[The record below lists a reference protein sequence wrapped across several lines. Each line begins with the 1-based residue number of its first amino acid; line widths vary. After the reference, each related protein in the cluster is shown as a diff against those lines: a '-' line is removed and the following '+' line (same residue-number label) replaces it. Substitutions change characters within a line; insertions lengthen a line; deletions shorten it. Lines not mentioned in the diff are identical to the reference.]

1 MKKLFLL
8 VFTVLTTV
16 GFSQNTSWFEIE
28 MEFGQYTFND
38 QTILI
43 TQNNDTLY
51 YEEYGD
57 GYNNTARYRYAVIN
71 ADTGDIDIKLT
82 SEYSGWYG
90 IGTQA
95 PAYIEMRNATQGI
108 FYNPALITFGTF
120 QGAYP
125 NYTSEATVN
134 LLSQPP
140 PIAGCMDSTS
150 SSYNPQANLSN
161 GQCTY
166 PVSFAVDMNSYPDT
180 FSQVYVSGQFNS
192 WSGIWDS
199 LADPDGDNIW
209 TGTIDIGNNPGWLW
223 KFSVD
228 NWADQ
233 ELPPNVLNNP
243 YASCFLLD
251 AYGFTNRNLPV
262 NGMAVVLD
270 TFCWERC
277 YQCEDIFGCTDTTS
291 AEFNPWAT
299 ISDGSC
305 QGASVGIPTC
315 GPGQTYIDVQFTPD
329 TYGGESSW
337 IVYDDNGAVYTATQG
352 TFSGQPQ
359 GVAISHYICVDTNVL
374 IDIVIND
381 TYGDGVN
388 GTLYGGQVDGD
399 LKVYD
404 CNGNVLWAL
413 SDTIPNGNFG
423 YQFTS
428 PQFSTGSACSSGSS
442 NAIAG
447 CMNPFSTTYNPN
459 ATVSDGSCG
468 PPRVVGCADTSSFNY
483 DSNANTSE
491 VMTGTYTLKIYDGA
505 SNGWGG
511 TWLGIKQGDNLSP
524 QFQIGPDDG
533 NSLSFDVPLNIYE
546 PIDLYLFTTPQS
558 ANSIAQVAYTLYG
571 PEGDTIVD
579 VPYWGAITVQFP
591 IIQTTTAQPTFGD
604 VCIEKVFG
612 CTDTTS
618 FNYDPLANTNDGS
631 CIAKVIGCMNPL
643 SFNYDSTAN
652 VAGDCIPIIVGCMDT
667 ASFNYDSTANT
678 AGACIP
684 VIVGC
689 MDSTS
694 FNFDPL
700 ANTPSNN
707 CIPKVYGCTDPT
719 SFNYDSTAN
728 VDDGSCIARVYGC
741 MDSTSLNFNP
751 LANTDNGSCIAK
763 VFGCMNPQSINFN
776 PLANVNDG
784 SCIPFI
790 YGCTDSTSFNYN
802 PLANTDD
809 SSCVPIVYGCTNPA
823 SKNYNPLANTDDGSC
838 IAYIYGCTDSTSFNY
853 NPLANTSNGTCI
865 PKVYGCMTVT
875 SLNYNPNANIDDS
888 SCIPII
894 YGCTDTTSFNY
905 NPLANTDN
913 GTCIAKIYGCTNP
926 ASKNYNPNANVDD
939 GSCIPY
945 IYGCTDST
953 SFNYNPLANTDDSS
967 CVPIVYGCTNPT
979 SKNYNPLA
987 NTDDGSCIPF
997 IYGCTDSTSFNYNP
1011 LANTDNGTCIPKIY
1025 GCTDPTAFNFNPNA
1039 NTEDFSCVPIV
1050 YGCTDSTSVN
1060 YDPLANTDNGT
1071 CITAVYGCTDPN
1083 AHNYNPNANV
1093 SDTSA
1098 CLYDAGCITGPGNP
1112 YWLNDPCYAW
1122 VIDVDEYCCT
1132 NSWDSDCQA
1141 LYDYCAQNNGT
1152 VNIEEVGIKHIIVY
1166 PNPTT
1171 GKIHIRTSLDI
1182 TYTLYDF
1189 TGREIIKDS
1198 ADDVIDITTLPNGVY
1213 FLSIKHHGKVFNK
1226 RIVKED

>member
-1 MKKLFLL
+1 MLIMKKFILFLL
-8 VFTVLTTV
+8 FLTPLLA
-16 GFSQNTSWFEIE
+16 FSQASSWFEVE
-28 MEFGQYTFND
+28 LEFGGWDINPNAVC
-38 QTILI
+38 I
-43 TQNNDTLY
+43 TQDGDTLFY
-51 YEEYGD
+51 KERLNGQ
-57 GYNNTARYRYAVIN
+57 TPRYHYAVIN
-71 ADTGDIDIKLT
+71 ADTGDINVEFK
-82 SEYSGWYG
+82 SNSSAGWYSFSNQSPSYF
-90 IGTQA
+90 TL
-95 PAYIEMRNATQGI
+95 RNFTQGEI
-108 FYNPALITFGTF
+108 IDLFELDWNNDDITWMGT
-120 QGAYP
+120 YP
-125 NYTSEATVN
+125 GLTYDTVVN

-140 PIAGCMDSTS
+140 PIVGCMDSTS
-150 SSYNPQANLSN
+150 SSYNPNANLSN
-161 GQCTY
+161 GQCAY
-166 PVSFAVDMNSYPDT
+166 PVSFTVDMNSYPDT

-209 TGTIDIGNNPGWLW
+209 TGTIDILNNPGWLW

-233 ELPPNVLNNP
+233 ELPPNMQNNQNP
-243 YASCFLLD
+243 YATCFFLD

-262 NGMAVVLD
+262 NGAAVVLD
-270 TFCWERC
+270 TNCWEKC
-277 YQCEDIFGCTDTTS
+277 LDCADIIGCTDSTS
-291 AEFNPWAT
+291 TEFNPWAT

-305 QGASVGIPTC
+305 QSVGIPTC
-315 GPGQTYIDVQFTPD
+315 GPGQTYLDVQFTPD

-337 IVYDDNGAVYTATQG
+337 ILYDDNGAIYTATQG
-352 TFSGQPQ
+352 TYSGSPQ

-374 IDIVIND
+374 VDIIIND
-381 TYGDGVN
+381 SYGDGLN

-404 CNGNVLWAL
+404 CNGNVLWSL

-423 YQFTS
+423 YQFLS

-442 NAIAG
+442 NSVAG

-459 ATVSDGSCG
+459 ATVSDGTCG
-468 PPRVVGCADTSSFNY
+468 PPRVVGCTDTASFNY
-483 DSNANTSE
+483 DANATTSNI
-491 VMTGTYTLKIYDGA
+491 MTGIYTLKIYDGA

-546 PIDLYLFTTPQS
+546 PIELYLFTTPQS
-558 ANSIAQVAYTLYG
+558 SNSIAQVAYTLYG

-591 IIQTTTAQPTFGD
+591 IIQTTTTQPTFGD

-631 CIAKVIGCMNPL
+631 CIPKIIGCMNPL

-684 VIVGC
+684 VIIGC

-763 VFGCMNPQSINFN
+763 VFGCMNPQSVNFN

-784 SCIPFI
+784 SCIPF
-790 YGCTDSTSFNYN
+790 
-802 PLANTDD
+802 
-809 SSCVPIVYGCTNPA
+809 
-823 SKNYNPLANTDDGSC
+823 
-838 IAYIYGCTDSTSFNY
+838 
-853 NPLANTSNGTCI
+853 
-865 PKVYGCMTVT
+865 
-875 SLNYNPNANIDDS
+875 
-888 SCIPII
+888 I

-913 GTCIAKIYGCTNP
+913 GTCITK
-926 ASKNYNPNANVDD
+926 
-939 GSCIPY
+939 
-945 IYGCTDST
+945 
-953 SFNYNPLANTDDSS
+953 
-967 CVPIVYGCTNPT
+967 VYGCTNIN
-979 SKNYNPLA
+979 SINYNSNA

-997 IYGCTDSTSFNYNP
+997 IYGCTDSTAYNYNP
-1011 LANTDNGTCIPKIY
+1011 LANTDNGTCVPKIY
-1025 GCTDPTAFNFNPNA
+1025 GCTDPNSFNYLADANINQVSATDPSNP
-1039 NTEDFSCVPIV
+1039 CIPIV
-1050 YGCTDSTSVN
+1050 YGCTDSTSIN

-1071 CITAVYGCTDPN
+1071 CIAAVYGCTDPN
-1083 AHNYNPNANV
+1083 AYNYNPNANV

-1122 VIDVDEYCCT
+1122 VIDVDGYCCT
-1132 NSWDSDCQA
+1132 NSWDPDCQA
-1141 LYDYCAQNNGT
+1141 LYDYCATQSGTLDLDELAFNN
-1152 VNIEEVGIKHIIVY
+1152 IVVF

-1171 GKIHIRTSLDI
+1171 GNLNIKTNLDI

-1189 TGREIIKDS
+1189 TGRVIIENSD
-1198 ADDVIDITTLPNGVY
+1198 AQTIDITTLPNGVY
-1213 FLSIKHHGKVFNK
+1213 FLSIKHHDKVFNK

>member
-1 MKKLFLL
+1 MKKFILFLL
-8 VFTVLTTV
+8 FLIPLLGV
-16 GFSQNTSWFEIE
+16 SQTAGQSWFEIE

-57 GYNNTARYRYAVIN
+57 GYNNTARYRYAVVN
-71 ADTGDIDIKLT
+71 ADTGDIEIKLT

-95 PAYIEMRNATQGI
+95 PSYIEMRNATQGI
-108 FYNPALITFGTF
+108 FYNPALITYGTF

-125 NYTSEATVN
+125 NYTSETTVN

-150 SSYNPQANLSN
+150 TSYNPNANLSN

-166 PVSFAVDMNSYPDT
+166 PVDFAVDMNSYPDT

-209 TGTIDIGNNPGWLW
+209 TGTIDILNNPGWLW

-233 ELPPNVLNNP
+233 ELPPDVLNNP

-277 YQCEDIFGCTDTTS
+277 YQCEDVFGCTDTTS

-305 QGASVGIPTC
+305 QSVGIPTC
-315 GPGQTYIDVQFTPD
+315 GPGQTYLDVQFTPD

-337 IVYDDNGAVYTATQG
+337 IVYDDNGAIYTATQG

-381 TYGDGVN
+381 SYGDGVN

-423 YQFTS
+423 YQFTT

-442 NAIAG
+442 NAVAG

-468 PPRVVGCADTSSFNY
+468 PLRVVGCADTSSFNY
-483 DSNANTSE
+483 DSTANTSE

-533 NSLSFDVPLNIYE
+533 NSLSFDIPLNIYE

-558 ANSIAQVAYTLYG
+558 SNSIAQVAYTLYG

-652 VAGDCIPIIVGCMDT
+652 VAGNCIPIIVGCMDT

-689 MDSTS
+689 MDSAS

-763 VFGCMNPQSINFN
+763 VFGCMNPQSLNFN

-784 SCIPFI
+784 SCIARI

-809 SSCVPIVYGCTNPA
+809 SSCVPV
-823 SKNYNPLANTDDGSC
+823 
-838 IAYIYGCTDSTSFNY
+838 
-853 NPLANTSNGTCI
+853 
-865 PKVYGCMTVT
+865 
-875 SLNYNPNANIDDS
+875 
-888 SCIPII
+888 
-894 YGCTDTTSFNY
+894 
-905 NPLANTDN
+905 
-913 GTCIAKIYGCTNP
+913 IYGCTNP
-926 ASKNYNPNANVDD
+926 S
-939 GSCIPY
+939 
-945 IYGCTDST
+945 
-953 SFNYNPLANTDDSS
+953 
-967 CVPIVYGCTNPT
+967 

-1025 GCTDPTAFNFNPNA
+1025 GCTDPTAFNYNPNA

-1071 CITAVYGCTDPN
+1071 CITAIYGCTDPN

-1093 SDTSA
+1093 SDTTA
-1098 CLYDAGCITGPGNP
+1098 CVYDAGCIDGPGNP

-1132 NSWDSDCQA
+1132 NSWDPDCQA
-1141 LYDYCAQNNGT
+1141 LYDYCATQSGTLDLDELAFNN
-1152 VNIEEVGIKHIIVY
+1152 IVVF

-1171 GKIHIRTSLDI
+1171 GNLNIKTNLDI

-1189 TGREIIKDS
+1189 TGRVIIENSD
-1198 ADDVIDITTLPNGVY
+1198 AQTIDITTLPNGVY
-1213 FLSIKHHGKVFNK
+1213 FLSIKHHDKVFNK

>member
-28 MEFGQYTFND
+28 MEFGDYYFND

-51 YEEYGD
+51 YEEYGS
-57 GYNNTARYRYAVIN
+57 GYNNLARYRYAVIN

-82 SEYSGWYG
+82 SEYGGWYG
-90 IGTQA
+90 PSSSSDA
-95 PAYIEMRNATQGI
+95 FIEIRNATQGVI
-108 FYNPALITFGTF
+108 YDPDLIMFGTF
-120 QGAYP
+120 TGSYP
-125 NYTSEATVN
+125 NYSSNSIVN

-161 GQCTY
+161 NQCTY

-180 FSQVYVSGQFNS
+180 FSQVYVSGQFNN

-199 LADPDGDNIW
+199 LSDPDGDNIW
-209 TGTIDIGNNPGWLW
+209 TGTIDILNNPGWLW
-223 KFSVD
+223 KYSVD
-228 NWADQ
+228 NWTDQ
-233 ELPPNVLNNP
+233 ELPPNMQNNQNP
-243 YASCFLLD
+243 YATCFFLD
-251 AYGFTNRNLPV
+251 VYGFTNRNLPV
-262 NGMAVVLD
+262 NGAAVVLD
-270 TFCWERC
+270 TNCWEKC
-277 YQCEDIFGCTDTTS
+277 LDCADIIGCTDSTS
-291 AEFNPWAT
+291 TEFNPWAT

-305 QGASVGIPTC
+305 QSVGIPTC
-315 GPGQTYIDVQFTPD
+315 GPGQTYLDVQFTPD

-337 IVYDDNGAVYTATQG
+337 IVYDDNGAIYTATQG

-381 TYGDGVN
+381 SYGDGLN

-423 YQFTS
+423 YQFLS

-442 NAIAG
+442 NAVAG

-459 ATVSDGSCG
+459 ATVSDGTCG
-468 PPRVVGCADTSSFNY
+468 PPRVVGCTDTSSFNY

-546 PIDLYLFTTPQS
+546 PIELYLFTTPQS
-558 ANSIAQVAYTLYG
+558 SNSIAQVAYTLYG

-591 IIQTTTAQPTFGD
+591 VIQTTTTQPTFGD

-652 VAGDCIPIIVGCMDT
+652 IAGNCIPIIVGCMDT
-667 ASFNYDSTANT
+667 TSFNYDSTANT

-684 VIVGC
+684 VIIGC

-707 CIPKVYGCTDPT
+707 CIPKIYGCTDPT

-809 SSCVPIVYGCTNPA
+809 SSCVPIVLGCTNPN
-823 SKNYNPLANTDDGSC
+823 STNYNPLANTDDGSC
-838 IAYIYGCTDSTSFNY
+838 IPFIYGCTDTSALNY
-853 NPLANTSNGTCI
+853 NPLANTDNGSCI
-865 PKVYGCMTVT
+865 TKVYGCMTVT
-875 SLNYNPNANIDDS
+875 SINYNPNANVDDG

-913 GTCIAKIYGCTNP
+913 GTCITK
-926 ASKNYNPNANVDD
+926 
-939 GSCIPY
+939 
-945 IYGCTDST
+945 
-953 SFNYNPLANTDDSS
+953 
-967 CVPIVYGCTNPT
+967 VYGCTNIN
-979 SKNYNPLA
+979 SINYNSNA

-997 IYGCTDSTSFNYNP
+997 IYGCTDSTAYNYNP
-1011 LANTDNGTCIPKIY
+1011 LANTDNGTCVPKIY
-1025 GCTDPTAFNFNPNA
+1025 GCTDPNSFNYLADANINQVSATDPSNP
-1039 NTEDFSCVPIV
+1039 CIPIV
-1050 YGCTDSTSVN
+1050 YGCTDSTSIN

-1071 CITAVYGCTDPN
+1071 CIAAVYGCTDPN
-1083 AHNYNPNANV
+1083 AYNYNPNANV

-1122 VIDVDEYCCT
+1122 VIDVDGYCCT
-1132 NSWDSDCQA
+1132 NSWDPDCQA

-1171 GKIHIRTSLDI
+1171 GKIDIRTSLDI

>member
-1 MKKLFLL
+1 MKKGLLLFLL
-8 VFTVLTTV
+8 SIIPFL
-16 GFSQNTSWFEIE
+16 GFGQGTSWFEIK

-57 GYNNTARYRYAVIN
+57 TYNNLARYRYAVIN
-71 ADTGDIDIKLT
+71 ADTGDIEIKLT

-90 IGTQA
+90 VGTQS
-95 PAYIEMRNATQGI
+95 PAYIEMSNATQGL
-108 FYNPALITFGTF
+108 FYNPALITYGTF

-125 NYTSEATVN
+125 NYTSEATIN

-150 SSYNPQANLSN
+150 SSYNANANLSN

-166 PVSFAVDMNSYPDT
+166 PVDFAVDMNSYPDT

-209 TGTIDIGNNPGWLW
+209 TGTIDILNNPGWLW

-233 ELPPNVLNNP
+233 ELPPDVLNNP
-243 YASCFLLD
+243 YASCFFLD

-305 QGASVGIPTC
+305 QGAAVGIPTC

-337 IVYDDNGAVYTATQG
+337 IVYDDNGAVFTATQG

-442 NAIAG
+442 NAVAG

-468 PPRVVGCADTSSFNY
+468 PPRVVGCTDTSSFNY
-483 DSNANTSE
+483 DATATTSE

-524 QFQIGPDDG
+524 QFQMGPDDG
-533 NSLSFDVPLNIYE
+533 NSLSFDIPLNIYE

-579 VPYWGAITVQFP
+579 VPYWGGITLQFP

-604 VCIEKVFG
+604 VCIEKVYG
-612 CTDTTS
+612 CTDSTS
-618 FNYDPLANTNDGS
+618 LNYDSLANTNDGS

-684 VIVGC
+684 VIIGC

-707 CIPKVYGCTDPT
+707 CIPKIYGCTDPT

-741 MDSTSLNFNP
+741 MDSTSLNYNP

-763 VFGCMNPQSINFN
+763 VFGCMNPQSLNFN

-784 SCIPFI
+784 SCIARI

-809 SSCVPIVYGCTNPA
+809 SSCVPI
-823 SKNYNPLANTDDGSC
+823 
-838 IAYIYGCTDSTSFNY
+838 I
-853 NPLANTSNGTCI
+853 
-865 PKVYGCMTVT
+865 
-875 SLNYNPNANIDDS
+875 
-888 SCIPII
+888 
-894 YGCTDTTSFNY
+894 
-905 NPLANTDN
+905 
-913 GTCIAKIYGCTNP
+913 
-926 ASKNYNPNANVDD
+926 
-939 GSCIPY
+939 
-945 IYGCTDST
+945 
-953 SFNYNPLANTDDSS
+953 
-967 CVPIVYGCTNPT
+967 YGCTNPT

-1011 LANTDNGTCIPKIY
+1011 LANTDNGSCIPVVY

-1039 NTEDFSCVPIV
+1039 NTEDFSCIPVV
-1050 YGCTDSTSVN
+1050 YGCTDTSAIN
-1060 YDPLANTDNGT
+1060 YDSTANVDNGT
-1071 CITAVYGCTDPN
+1071 CIAAVYGCTDPN
-1083 AHNYNPNANV
+1083 AYNYNPNANV
-1093 SDTSA
+1093 SDTTS
-1098 CLYDAGCITGPGNP
+1098 CLYDANCVGEPGVP

-1122 VIDVDEYCCT
+1122 VIDVDNYCCT
-1132 NSWDSDCQA
+1132 GSWDPDCQA
-1141 LYDYCAQNNGT
+1141 LYDYCATNNGT
-1152 VNIEEVGIKHIIVY
+1152 VDIEEIDFKNIIIY

-1171 GKIHIRTSLDI
+1171 GKLNIKTTLDI
-1182 TYTLYDF
+1182 TYTLFDF
-1189 TGREIIKDS
+1189 TGRIIAENSKERI
-1198 ADDVIDITTLPNGVY
+1198 IDITTLPNGVY
-1213 FLSIKHHGKVFNK
+1213 FLSIEYNGKRFNK
-1226 RIVKED
+1226 RIIKED

>member
-1 MKKLFLL
+1 M
-8 VFTVLTTV
+8 LT
-16 GFSQNTSWFEIE
+16 
-28 MEFGQYTFND
+28 D
-38 QTILI
+38 
-43 TQNNDTLY
+43 
-51 YEEYGD
+51 
-57 GYNNTARYRYAVIN
+57 
-71 ADTGDIDIKLT
+71 
-82 SEYSGWYG
+82 
-90 IGTQA
+90 
-95 PAYIEMRNATQGI
+95 
-108 FYNPALITFGTF
+108 
-120 QGAYP
+120 
-125 NYTSEATVN
+125 
-134 LLSQPP
+134 
-140 PIAGCMDSTS
+140 
-150 SSYNPQANLSN
+150 
-161 GQCTY
+161 
-166 PVSFAVDMNSYPDT
+166 
-180 FSQVYVSGQFNS
+180 
-192 WSGIWDS
+192 
-199 LADPDGDNIW
+199 
-209 TGTIDIGNNPGWLW
+209 
-223 KFSVD
+223 
-228 NWADQ
+228 
-233 ELPPNVLNNP
+233 
-243 YASCFLLD
+243 
-251 AYGFTNRNLPV
+251 FTNRNLPV
-262 NGMAVVLD
+262 NGAAVVLD

-277 YQCEDIFGCTDTTS
+277 YQCEDVFGCTDTTS

-305 QGASVGIPTC
+305 QSVGIPTC
-315 GPGQTYIDVQFTPD
+315 GPGQTYLDVQFTPD

-337 IVYDDNGAVYTATQG
+337 IVYDDNGAIYTATQG

-381 TYGDGVN
+381 SYGDGVN

-442 NAIAG
+442 NSVAG

-483 DSNANTSE
+483 DSTANTSE

-533 NSLSFDVPLNIYE
+533 NSLSFDIPLNIYE

-558 ANSIAQVAYTLYG
+558 SNSIAQVAYTLYG

-612 CTDTTS
+612 CTDTSS
-618 FNYDPLANTNDGS
+618 FNYDSLANTNDGS

-652 VAGDCIPIIVGCMDT
+652 VAGNCIPIIVGCMDT

-689 MDSTS
+689 MDSSS

-707 CIPKVYGCTDPT
+707 CIPKAYGCTDPT
-719 SFNYDSTAN
+719 SFNYDSLAN
-728 VDDGSCIARVYGC
+728 TDDGTCIARVYGC
-741 MDSTSLNFNP
+741 TDTSALNYNP

-763 VFGCMNPQSINFN
+763 VYGCMTPTSINYN

-784 SCIPFI
+784 SCIPF
-790 YGCTDSTSFNYN
+790 
-802 PLANTDD
+802 
-809 SSCVPIVYGCTNPA
+809 
-823 SKNYNPLANTDDGSC
+823 
-838 IAYIYGCTDSTSFNY
+838 
-853 NPLANTSNGTCI
+853 
-865 PKVYGCMTVT
+865 
-875 SLNYNPNANIDDS
+875 
-888 SCIPII
+888 
-894 YGCTDTTSFNY
+894 
-905 NPLANTDN
+905 
-913 GTCIAKIYGCTNP
+913 
-926 ASKNYNPNANVDD
+926 
-939 GSCIPY
+939 

-987 NTDDGSCIPF
+987 NTDDGSCIPY
-997 IYGCTDSTSFNYNP
+997 IYGCTDSTSLNYNP
-1011 LANTDNGTCIPKIY
+1011 LANTDNGTCIPKVY
-1025 GCTDPTAFNFNPNA
+1025 GCTDPNSFNYNPNA
-1039 NTEDFSCVPIV
+1039 NINQVSATDPSNPCIPII
-1050 YGCTDSTSVN
+1050 YGCTDSTSIN

-1071 CITAVYGCTDPN
+1071 CIAAVYGCTDPN
-1083 AHNYNPNANV
+1083 AYNYNPNANV
-1093 SDTSA
+1093 SDTTA

-1132 NSWDSDCQA
+1132 NSWDPDCQS
-1141 LYDYCAQNNGT
+1141 LYDYCAENSGT
-1152 VNIEEVGIKHIIVY
+1152 VDVEEFNFDNIVVY
-1166 PNPTT
+1166 PNPTNS
-1171 GKIHIRTSLDI
+1171 ILNIRTNLNI

-1189 TGREIIKDS
+1189 TGKIIVKDS
-1198 ADDVIDITTLPNGVY
+1198 KEEKVDITYLPNGVY
-1213 FLSIKHHGKVFNK
+1213 FLSIEHEGKRFNK
-1226 RIVKED
+1226 RIIKED

>member
-1 MKKLFLL
+1 MLIMKKFILFLL
-8 VFTVLTTV
+8 FLIPLLGVSQTT
-16 GFSQNTSWFEIE
+16 GQSWFEIE

-51 YEEYGD
+51 YQEYGD
-57 GYNNTARYRYAVIN
+57 GYNNLARYRYAVVN
-71 ADTGDIDIKLT
+71 ADTGDIDIKLR
-82 SEYSGWYG
+82 SEYGGWYG
-90 IGTQA
+90 PGTSS
-95 PAYIEMRNATQGI
+95 PAYIEMSNATQGI
-108 FYNPALITFGTF
+108 FYNPALITYGTF

-125 NYTSEATVN
+125 NYTSETTIN

-150 SSYNPQANLSN
+150 SSYNPNANLSN

-209 TGTIDIGNNPGWLW
+209 TGTIDILNNPGWLW
-223 KFSVD
+223 KYSVD

-233 ELPPNVLNNP
+233 ELPPNMQNNQNP
-243 YASCFLLD
+243 YATCFFLD
-251 AYGFTNRNLPV
+251 AYGFTNRNLIV
-262 NGMAVVLD
+262 DGAAVVLD
-270 TFCWERC
+270 TNCWEKC
-277 YQCEDIFGCTDTTS
+277 LDCEDIIGCTDSIST
-291 AEFNPWAT
+291 EFNPWAT
-299 ISDGSC
+299 ISDGLC
-305 QGASVGIPTC
+305 QGSATGIPTC
-315 GPGQTYIDVQFTPD
+315 GPGQTYLDVQFTPD

-337 IVYDDNGAVYTATQG
+337 ILYDDNGAVYTATQG
-352 TFSGQPQ
+352 TYSGSPQ

-374 IDIVIND
+374 VDIIIND
-381 TYGDGVN
+381 SYGDGLN

-404 CNGNVLWAL
+404 CNGNVLWSL

-423 YQFTS
+423 YQFLS

-442 NAIAG
+442 NAVSG

-459 ATVSDGSCG
+459 ATVSDGTCG
-468 PPRVVGCADTSSFNY
+468 PPRVVGCTDTSSFNY
-483 DSNANTSE
+483 DLNANTSE

-533 NSLSFDVPLNIYE
+533 NSLAFDVPLNIYE
-546 PIDLYLFTTPQS
+546 PIELYLFTTPQS

-612 CTDTTS
+612 CTDSTS
-618 FNYDPLANTNDGS
+618 FNYDSLANTNDGS
-631 CIAKVIGCMNPL
+631 CVPIIIGCMNDQ

-652 VAGDCIPIIVGCMDT
+652 VAGDCIPIIVGCMDST
-667 ASFNYDSTANT
+667 SFNYDSTANT

-684 VIVGC
+684 IIVGC

-694 FNFDPL
+694 FNFNPL

-719 SFNYDSTAN
+719 SFNYDSLAN
-728 VDDGSCIARVYGC
+728 TDDGTCIARVYGC
-741 MDSTSLNFNP
+741 TDTSSLNYNP

-763 VFGCMNPQSINFN
+763 VFGCMNPQSLNFN

-784 SCIPFI
+784 SCIARI

-809 SSCVPIVYGCTNPA
+809 SSCVPV
-823 SKNYNPLANTDDGSC
+823 
-838 IAYIYGCTDSTSFNY
+838 
-853 NPLANTSNGTCI
+853 
-865 PKVYGCMTVT
+865 
-875 SLNYNPNANIDDS
+875 
-888 SCIPII
+888 
-894 YGCTDTTSFNY
+894 
-905 NPLANTDN
+905 
-913 GTCIAKIYGCTNP
+913 IYGCTNP
-926 ASKNYNPNANVDD
+926 S
-939 GSCIPY
+939 
-945 IYGCTDST
+945 
-953 SFNYNPLANTDDSS
+953 
-967 CVPIVYGCTNPT
+967 

-1025 GCTDPTAFNFNPNA
+1025 GCTDPTAFNYNPNA
-1039 NTEDFSCVPIV
+1039 NTEDFSCIPIV

-1071 CITAVYGCTDPN
+1071 CITAIYGCTDPN

-1093 SDTSA
+1093 SDTTA
-1098 CLYDAGCITGPGNP
+1098 CVYDAGCIDGPGNP

-1132 NSWDSDCQA
+1132 NSWDPDCQA
-1141 LYDYCAQNNGT
+1141 LYDYCATQSGTLDLDELAFNN
-1152 VNIEEVGIKHIIVY
+1152 IVVF

-1171 GKIHIRTSLDI
+1171 GNLNIKTNLDI

-1189 TGREIIKDS
+1189 TGRVIIENSD
-1198 ADDVIDITTLPNGVY
+1198 AQTIDITTLPNGVY
-1213 FLSIKHHGKVFNK
+1213 FLSIKHHDKVFNK